1 MFCNDKDHDNFV
13 GLFKSWKAAA
23 TAYTKV
29 FRKNRVLRKKN
40 KSCSIFSFQCYVI
53 ERGPE
58 SL

>member
-13 GLFKSWKAAA
+13 ELLKSGKAAA

-40 KSCSIFSFQCYVI
+40 RVAAFSPFNVI
-53 ERGPE
+53 ECH
-58 SL
+58 